1 MRSSRERGD
10 CKDENKKT
18 NNKSN
23 NQIVLK
29 IEMHVLRYQ
38 RAIVSAYALIMTTNF
53 FAYNDGAGEAIIAE
67 KYGQNFRAIVIEI
80 WKPYYQELTRV
91 IFLVL
96 FL

>member
-10 CKDENKKT
+10 CKDDNKKT
-18 NNKSN
+18 KSN

-29 IEMHVLRYQ
+29 MHVLRYQ

-91 IFLVL
+91 IFLLL

>member
-1 MRSSRERGD
+1 MRSNRERGD
-10 CKDENKKT
+10 CKDKNKKT
-18 NNKSN
+18 KSN
-23 NQIVLK
+23 NQILK

-53 FAYNDGAGEAIIAE
+53 FAYNEGAGEAIIAE